1 MRRQWLM
8 ALGVDVAIMGSV
20 AVILALISADVLPAS
35 LMAPVIVVGML
46 LSALP
51 FIYVGSILPGLAT
64 RRAKNVRQNGLSGLA
79 EPLVEAKP
87 LADAKMQGVGNYSG
101 PEIFL
106 DVPARVWGPD
116 GGVPYETTIQASLFF
131 AHFLR
136 PGVKVTVKIS
146 PQDKN
151 IVVLDDTMNDI
162 VQRNPQLRRD
172 A

>member
-8 ALGVDVAIMGSV
+8 AVGVDVVIMGSV
-20 AVILALISADVLPAS
+20 AVILALITAEVLPSS

-51 FIYVGSILPGLAT
+51 FIYVGAILPGLAA
-64 RRAKNVRQNGLSGLA
+64 RRAKTVRQNGLPGVA
-79 EPLVEAKP
+79 EPLVEAQP
-87 LADAKMQGVGNYSG
+87 LANAKMQGVGNYSG

-106 DVPARVWGPD
+106 DVPARVWGPE
-116 GGVPYETTIQASLFF
+116 GISYETTLQASLLF

>member
-8 ALGVDVAIMGSV
+8 ALGVDLAVMGIV
-20 AVILALISADVLPAS
+20 AVILALIAAEVLPSS
-35 LMAPVIVVGML
+35 LMAPVIAVGML

-51 FIYVGSILPGLAT
+51 FIYVGSILPGMAA
-64 RRAKNVRQNGLSGLA
+64 RRAKTVRQNGLPGLA
-79 EPLVEAKP
+79 EPLVEAQP
-87 LADAKMQGVGNYSG
+87 LADAKMQGVGSYSG

-106 DVPARVWGPD
+106 DVPVRVWGPE
-116 GGVPYETTIQASLFF
+116 GIPYETSMQASLFF

-151 IVVLDDTMNDI
+151 IVVLDDTMADI

-172 A
+172 V